1 MMISTVIIHE
11 PSSPLPSAFPRRQLM
26 QEQQDLQKR
35 AEEQMVGGSGGADSP
50 TEGFSR
56 RKAGNTKTLKDSY
69 QAKGFLAYNSD
80 F

>member
-1 MMISTVIIHE
+1 
-11 PSSPLPSAFPRRQLM
+11 M

>member
-1 MMISTVIIHE
+1 
-11 PSSPLPSAFPRRQLM
+11 M

-35 AEEQMVGGSGGADSP
+35 AEEQMVGGSGGADCP

-56 RKAGNTKTLKDSY
+56 RKAETQKTLKDSY
-69 QAKGFLAYNSD
+69 QAKGFLAYTSY